1 MDITLE
7 NVDQVSAVITVKM
20 QKADY
25 EEKVKKSLKN
35 IRGKVGM
42 HGFRPGKVPA
52 GLVAKMYGTQVKAE
66 EVDKLLSESVSK
78 YIADNKLR
86 MLGNPLPAEN
96 HKPQDLEK
104 QDDFEFS
111 FDVALAPEI
120 HIELSADDKVPY
132 YNIEVTDEKVSEH
145 MDRMARQ
152 AGQHVSA
159 DTYADN
165 DLVRGKL
172 TEQSESGTPKE
183 NGIVVEKASLMPK
196 FFKDDEQ
203 KNRFENAKAGDV
215 LTLELGKAY
224 ADNEAELA
232 SLLHIDKEKVSEH
245 NGTYTFEIAEI
256 SRFQPAEINQE
267 LFDRYYGKDV
277 VKSEE
282 EFKEKIRTF
291 LREQF
296 DEESNYKFL
305 IDLKAYME
313 QKVGDLKF
321 PETLLKRIMLN
332 NSTDHDEKK
341 VEENFDKSIDALKWS
356 LIKNELAEQLE
367 IKITD
372 ETLLSAAKDMARM
385 QFAQYGMSN
394 IPEEYINNYAHEM
407 LKKEEQV
414 RQLAEQC
421 VEREI
426 GKKIRDRITLDT
438 KNVTLEDFNK
448 LFE

>member
-111 FDVALAPEI
+111 FDLALAPEI

-183 NGIVVEKASLMPK
+183 DGIVVEKASLMPK

-203 KNRFENAKAGDV
+203 KSRFENAKAGDV

>member
-183 NGIVVEKASLMPK
+183 DGIVVEKASLMPK

>member
-321 PETLLKRIMLN
+321 PEALLKRIMLN

>member
-183 NGIVVEKASLMPK
+183 DGIVVEKASLMPK

-321 PETLLKRIMLN
+321 PEALLKRIMLN

-438 KNVTLEDFNK
+438 KNVTLEDLNK

>member
-172 TEQSESGTPKE
+172 TEQSESGTSKE
-183 NGIVVEKASLMPK
+183 DGIVVEKASLMPK

-203 KNRFENAKAGDV
+203 KSRFENAKAGDV